1 MLMKKRWMQK
11 GLLLLL
17 CLFLLAGCAGSEELE
32 RHVYTE
38 EEVEAFIRYDG
49 ANACIPAG
57 LEDIMDH
64 RMALA
69 TLVMEGTVLDDG
81 TEVEFL
87 PDGKYLKTP
96 ADMTLFQVR
105 VEEIWFGKA
114 DGKTITVGYAGKH
127 DERVSKPQ
135 KGDRVILF
143 LKKSL
148 VGDYYGMTGRME
160 QTYILNPPDDRLI
173 ALYTSRGRDKW
184 PTFSKED
191 VRQEMEECLQ
201 RFVDG
206 TTEYRYENKVLKHY
220 IDSCRRK
227 EKLQSM
233 LPWNW
238 E

>member
-1 MLMKKRWMQK
+1 MKRFIS
-11 GLLLLL
+11 LV
-17 CLFLLAGCAGSEELE
+17 CVLFFLVFTGGCAKSEELE

-38 EEVEAFIRYDG
+38 EEVEAFIGYDG
-49 ANACIPAG
+49 AHIEVLVAY
-57 LEDIMDH
+57 EDIMDT

-81 TEVEFL
+81 MEVYSPLVKGETFWN
-87 PDGKYLKTP
+87 YQTF
-96 ADMTLFQVR
+96 FQVR
-105 VEEIWFGKA
+105 VEKVWFGKA
-114 DGKTITVGYAGKH
+114 KGKTVTVAYVGKRG
-127 DERVSKPQ
+127 EGESKPQ

-143 LKKSL
+143 LSQSRTD
-148 VGDYYGMTGRME
+148 DYYIKTSGME

-173 ALYTSRGRDKW
+173 ALHTSRDRW

-206 TTEYRYENKVLKHY
+206 TTEYRYENKVLKRY